1 MTFSLGPRAVSA
13 GYRIAAFDRI
23 GSTNAEAMSRARDGE
38 RGPMWFVTS
47 EQTAGRGR
55 RHRPWIAPR
64 GNLASSILEV
74 IDVSPAVAATLGF
87 AAGLA
92 LEAAL
97 QKVSVEASL
106 RAAGSDDMKYSLK
119 WPNDVLAGREKLAGI
134 LLEAEA
140 VAGGRLGVVVGIGT
154 NVVAAPEGT
163 PTPATSLA
171 ALGVHIGAEELFA
184 VLSDSWAEFRGIWDQ
199 GRGFGEIRRLW
210 LERAAGLGRGVAIH
224 TGGTIVEGTF
234 DTVDEQGCMIV
245 RTSDGKRVP
254 ISAGDVYF
262 GSVASVGT
270 T

>member
-23 GSTNAEAMSRARDGE
+23 GSTNAEAMSRARGGE

-55 RHRPWIAPR
+55 RHRAWIAPR

-154 NVVAAPEGT
+154 NVIAAPEGT

>member
-1 MTFSLGPRAVSA
+1 MPFSLGPRAVSA
-13 GYRIAAFDRI
+13 GYRLAAFESI
-23 GSTNAEAMSRARDGE
+23 GSTNVEALSRARDGE

-64 GNLASSILEV
+64 GNLASSVLEV
-74 IDVSPAVAATLGF
+74 IEVSPAVAATLGF

-97 QKVSVEASL
+97 QRVSVEASL
-106 RAAGSDDMKYSLK
+106 RSAGSEHMKFSLK
-119 WPNDVLAGREKLAGI
+119 WPNDVLAGRQKLAGI

-140 VAGGRLGVVVGIGT
+140 VAVDRLAVVVGIGT

-171 ALGVHIGAEELFA
+171 ALGVNIGAEELFA
-184 VLSDSWAEFRGIWDQ
+184 TLSDAWAEFRDIWDN

-210 LERAAGLGRGVAIH
+210 LERAAGLGQQVAVQ
-224 TGGTIVEGTF
+224 TGGSTVAGTF
-234 DTVDEQGCMIV
+234 DTLDQSGCLVI

-262 GSVASVGT
+262 GSAASAGAA
-270 T
+270 

>member
-1 MTFSLGPRAVSA
+1 
-13 GYRIAAFDRI
+13 
-23 GSTNAEAMSRARDGE
+23 
-38 RGPMWFVTS
+38 VTS

-74 IDVSPAVAATLGF
+74 LDVPPAVAATLGF

-97 QKVSVEASL
+97 QKTGIEASL
-106 RAAGSDDMKYSLK
+106 RSAGSDHMKFSLK
-119 WPNDVLAGREKLAGI
+119 WPNDVLAGQKKLAGI

-140 VAGGRLGVVVGIGT
+140 VAGDRLAVVVGIGT

-171 ALGVHIGAEELFA
+171 ALGIHIGAEELFA
-184 VLSDSWAEFRGIWDQ
+184 ELSDAWAEFRAVWDN
-199 GRGFGEIRRLW
+199 GRGFGEIRRRW
-210 LERAAGLGRGVAIH
+210 LERASGLGQPVAIR
-224 TGGTIVEGTF
+224 TGNATVEGTF
-234 DTVDEQGCMIV
+234 DTIDETGCMMV
-245 RTSDGKRVP
+245 RTSGGKQVP

-262 GSVASVGT
+262 GSAASAGAA
-270 T
+270 